1 MFSAY
6 RSQSTDLQCKSI
18 DWFLYVGNIRMKKV
32 KVMETNR
39 QKAMSWLNKYTEK
52 RRKNKD
58 VSNIIKITTEYS
70 LRESVRIRSFSG
82 PYFTDPNAG
91 KYGPEK
97 LRIRTISMQ
106 WLLEMAR
113 DQYKKLTS
121 EQKNKIREYW
131 KNRYRNMSQEDI

>member
-1 MFSAY
+1 MAMFSAY
-6 RSQSTDLQCKSI
+6 RNQSTDLQCKSI
-18 DWFLYVGNIRMKKV
+18 DWFLYVGNTRMKRV

-82 PYFTDPNAG
+82 PYFPH
-91 KYGPEK
+91 
-97 LRIRTISMQ
+97 IRTEYSVSY
-106 WLLEMAR
+106 R
-113 DQYKKLTS
+113 S
-121 EQKNKIREYW
+121 ECGKIRTR
-131 KNRYRNMSQEDI
+131 KTPNTDNFHAVIARNGS

>member
-1 MFSAY
+1 MAMFSAY

-58 VSNIIKITTEYS
+58 VSNIIKVTMEYS
-70 LRESVRIRSFSG
+70 LCESVRIRSFSG
-82 PYFTDPNAG
+82 PYYPHN
-91 KYGPEK
+91 
-97 LRIRTISMQ
+97 RT
-106 WLLEMAR
+106 E
-113 DQYKKLTS
+113 
-121 EQKNKIREYW
+121 
-131 KNRYRNMSQEDI
+131 

>member
-1 MFSAY
+1 MAMFSAY

-82 PYFTDPNAG
+82 PYFPH
-91 KYGPEK
+91 
-97 LRIRTISMQ
+97 IRTEYSISY
-106 WLLEMAR
+106 R
-113 DQYKKLTS
+113 S
-121 EQKNKIREYW
+121 ECGKIRTR
-131 KNRYRNMSQEDI
+131 KTPNTDNFHAVIARNGS